1 MIRVEHVETWGF
13 DHAIRGMRNPMNSW
27 AKSDSYEGC
36 EMFGKCSDCYES
48 VWRECHGSDSKD
60 IIGPNDLD
68 LMRRLFIGGPEHRK
82 YLRQI
87 FVSMDIIAP
96 DYWFKEFATYRIGVT
111 ENSTSTM
118 HKIHAKEFTMDDF
131 SHERLLSTE
140 KNGMPGEALGYATLE
155 NTIMTLNVYRNLY
168 LETKNKEYWYNMI
181 QLLPMS
187 YNYRRTVTMN
197 YENVVNMIHQREFH
211 KLDEWREFIEILRG
225 LPYIEEIM
233 KCEK

>member
-1 MIRVEHVETWGF
+1 MIRVEHIETWGF
-13 DHAIRGMRNPMNSW
+13 EHAIRGLRNPMNSW
-27 AKSDSYEGC
+27 AKSDS
-36 EMFGKCSDCYES
+36 GKCLAPSLDKNTACGCGY
-48 VWRECHGSDSKD
+48 C
-60 IIGPNDLD
+60 IGPDDLN

-118 HKIHAKEFTMDDF
+118 HKIHAKPFEVSDF
-131 SHERLLSTE
+131 STDHMTE
-140 KNGMPGEALGYATLE
+140 AAKNFTESVMIPFLE
-155 NTIMTLNVYRNLY
+155 QTRRRYMN
-168 LETKNKEYWYNMI
+168 EGKKKEDWYDI
-181 QLLPMS
+181 IELLPMS

-211 KLDEWREFIEILRG
+211 KLAEWNEFVEVLKG

-233 KCEK
+233 QCEK

>member
-1 MIRVEHVETWGF
+1 MIRVENIETWGF
-13 DHAIRGMRNPMNSW
+13 EHAVRGMRNPMNSW
-27 AKSDSYEGC
+27 GKSDSFEGC
-36 EMFGKCSDCYES
+36 ETFGPCKDCDETM
-48 VWRECHGSDSKD
+48 WRGCHGAESKF
-60 IIGPNDLD
+60 IVGPNDLD

-118 HKIHAKEFTMDDF
+118 HKIHAKPFEVSDF
-131 SHERLLSTE
+131 STDHMTE
-140 KNGMPGEALGYATLE
+140 AAKNFTESVMIPFLE
-155 NTIMTLNVYRNLY
+155 QTRRRYMN
-168 LETKNKEYWYNMI
+168 EGKKKEDWYDLI
-181 QLLPMS
+181 ELLPMS

-197 YENVVNMIHQREFH
+197 YENVINMIHQREFH
-211 KLDEWREFIEILRG
+211 KLDEWREFVEILKG

-233 KCEK
+233 SVEK

>member
-27 AKSDSYEGC
+27 AKSDSF
-36 EMFGKCSDCYES
+36 FGIHASEEDYFERYF
-48 VWRECHGSDSKD
+48 VGE
-60 IIGPNDLD
+60 NDLD
-68 LMRRLFIGGPEHRK
+68 LMKRLFIGGSEHRK

-96 DYWFKEFATYRIGVT
+96 DYFFKEFSTYRIGVT

-118 HKIHAKEFTMDDF
+118 HKIHAKEFTLDDF
-131 SHERLLSTE
+131 SHEHLKMVFLDRFE
-140 KNGMPGEALGYATLE
+140 KV
-155 NTIMTLNVYRNLY
+155 ISSLNSARYIY
-168 LETKNKEYWYNMI
+168 LNWDNESESVKSYFNNDRKNVWWQMI

>member
-118 HKIHAKEFTMDDF
+118 HKIHAKPFEVSDF
-131 SHERLLSTE
+131 STDHMTE
-140 KNGMPGEALGYATLE
+140 AAKNFTESVMIPFLE
-155 NTIMTLNVYRNLY
+155 QTRRRYMN
-168 LETKNKEYWYNMI
+168 EGKKKEDWYDI
-181 QLLPMS
+181 IELLPMS

-211 KLDEWREFIEILRG
+211 KLAEWNEFVEVLKG

-233 KCEK
+233 QCEK